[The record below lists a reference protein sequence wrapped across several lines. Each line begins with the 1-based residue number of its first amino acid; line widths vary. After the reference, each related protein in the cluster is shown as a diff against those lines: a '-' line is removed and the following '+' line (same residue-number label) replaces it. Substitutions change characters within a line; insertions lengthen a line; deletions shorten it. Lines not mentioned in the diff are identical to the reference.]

1 MIKKIRQRRAQ
12 KPRLASL
19 SISRPW
25 KFAGIRIATTIFL
38 LGIILYAAFAERIPL
53 IGASCNEPES
63 LTTNNLNPTNQK
75 VPILTSA
82 DSTKAVV
89 NFRSI
94 IQNLIDAEGI
104 ASNSKTSIRI
114 LTIKQHEVLFEK
126 NPHQYLTPAS
136 TTKLFPSFSAFYTM
150 GSDYMIPTQVLSDG
164 MIENGVLKG
173 DIYLKGFGD
182 ALLDEQDITALVLQ
196 LKQKGITS
204 INGGI
209 YADASYY
216 DNITQRHIYSG
227 DNEVVEPLA
236 PITALG
242 IHKNEF
248 IVDMV
253 HGQTQIIP
261 ASDAVFVNR
270 SISAV
275 SKTNIT
281 QPKKSSKNK
290 IISKKTTIK
299 TKNGKKKV
307 IKVEKSN
314 NKKSAKKVT
323 KNATKKTLKKPLK
336 KSSKKRSHAWWKI
349 GSSFQDLQRNGD
361 APKAPKRKKK
371 SKAPISRISIQHN
384 QQGLITVNAS
394 GKGTSSATYTM
405 KYPDIYA
412 AGVLSSKLRLAGIHI
427 QNGLLGRKSSPSNAK
442 TIAEFKRPLAYMISL
457 VNKNSDNFL
466 AEHVYKMVGAYAG
479 GHINTGKVA
488 TETVKNALS
497 QCGIPVDGLCINDGS
512 GLCRKNLFSAY
523 VQTMLLEKAIN
534 MKFGEA
540 FKQTLSIAGVDGTLR
555 KRMVGTY
562 AENNLCAKT
571 GTLRNTS
578 ALSGYAN
585 TKDGDQVV
593 FSIINNGPNVSN
605 YKQLENKIGAAIA
618 NFSYQNYT
626 STGVH

>member
-63 LTTNNLNPTNQK
+63 HTTNNLNPTNQK

-114 LTIKQHEVLFEK
+114 LILKQHEVLFEK

-323 KNATKKTLKKPLK
+323 KNATKKTVKKPLK

>member
-19 SISRPW
+19 SISRSW
-25 KFAGIRIATTIFL
+25 KFASIRIATSIFL

-63 LTTNNLNPTNQK
+63 HSTNNLNPTNQK

-323 KNATKKTLKKPLK
+323 KNATKKTVKKPLK

>member
-1 MIKKIRQRRAQ
+1 MHQ
-12 KPRLASL
+12 P
-19 SISRPW
+19 
-25 KFAGIRIATTIFL
+25 FL

-63 LTTNNLNPTNQK
+63 HTNNNLNPTNQQ
-75 VPILTSA
+75 VPILTAA

-104 ASNSKTSIRI
+104 ANNSKTSIRI
-114 LTIKQHEVLFEK
+114 LTVKQHEVLFEK

-136 TTKLFPSFSAFYTM
+136 TTKLFPSFSAFFTM
-150 GSDYMIPTQVLSDG
+150 GSDFMIPTQVLSDG

-209 YADASYY
+209 YADASYF

-270 SISAV
+270 SISAI

-290 IISKKTTIK
+290 IVSKKTTIK

-314 NKKSAKKVT
+314 SKKSAKKT
-323 KNATKKTLKKPLK
+323 AKKSSKKTVKKPLK

-412 AGVLSSKLRLAGIHI
+412 AGVLSSKLRLAGIHV
-427 QNGLLGRKSSPSNAK
+427 QNGLLGRKSSPSNAIMI
-442 TIAEFKRPLAYMISL
+442 TEFKRPLAYMISL

-523 VQTMLLEKAIN
+523 VQTMLLEKAIK

-578 ALSGYAN
+578 ALSGYAS

-626 STGVH
+626 SNGVH

>member
-19 SISRPW
+19 SISRSW
-25 KFAGIRIATTIFL
+25 KFASIRIATSIFL

-63 LTTNNLNPTNQK
+63 HSTNNLNPTNQK

-114 LTIKQHEVLFEK
+114 LTLKQHEVLFEK

-361 APKAPKRKKK
+361 APKSPKRKKK

>member
-19 SISRPW
+19 SISRSW
-25 KFAGIRIATTIFL
+25 KFAGIRIATSIFL

-63 LTTNNLNPTNQK
+63 HTNNNLNPTNQK
-75 VPILTSA
+75 VPILTAA

-114 LTIKQHEVLFEK
+114 LTVKQHEVLFEK

-136 TTKLFPSFSAFYTM
+136 TTKLFPSFSAFFTM

-209 YADASYY
+209 YADASYF

-270 SISAV
+270 SISAI

-281 QPKKSSKNK
+281 QPKKSSTNK
-290 IISKKTTIK
+290 IVSKKTTIK
-299 TKNGKKKV
+299 TKNGKKTI

-314 NKKSAKKVT
+314 SKKSAKKT
-323 KNATKKTLKKPLK
+323 AKKSSKKTVKKPLK

-412 AGVLSSKLRLAGIHI
+412 AGVLSSKLRLAGIHV
-427 QNGLLGRKSSPSNAK
+427 QNGLLGRKSSPSNAIMI
-442 TIAEFKRPLAYMISL
+442 TEFKRPLAYMISL

-523 VQTMLLEKAIN
+523 VQTMLLEKAIK

-578 ALSGYAN
+578 ALSGYAS

-626 STGVH
+626 SNGVH

>member
-19 SISRPW
+19 SISRSW
-25 KFAGIRIATTIFL
+25 KFASIRIATSIFL

-63 LTTNNLNPTNQK
+63 HSTNNLNPTNQK

-114 LTIKQHEVLFEK
+114 LILKQHEVLFEK

-361 APKAPKRKKK
+361 APKSPKRKKK
-371 SKAPISRISIQHN
+371 SRAPISRISIQHN

>member
-19 SISRPW
+19 SISRSW
-25 KFAGIRIATTIFL
+25 KFAGIRIATSIFL

-63 LTTNNLNPTNQK
+63 HTNNNLNPTNQK
-75 VPILTSA
+75 VPILTAA

-114 LTIKQHEVLFEK
+114 LTVKQHEVLFEK

-136 TTKLFPSFSAFYTM
+136 TTKLFPSFSAFFTM

-209 YADASYY
+209 YADASYF

-270 SISAV
+270 SISAI

-290 IISKKTTIK
+290 IVSKKTTIK

-314 NKKSAKKVT
+314 SKKSAKKT
-323 KNATKKTLKKPLK
+323 EKKSSKKTVKKPLK

-412 AGVLSSKLRLAGIHI
+412 AGVLSSKLRLAGIHV
-427 QNGLLGRKSSPSNAK
+427 QNGLLGRKSSPSNAIMI
-442 TIAEFKRPLAYMISL
+442 TEFKRPLAYMISL

-523 VQTMLLEKAIN
+523 VQTMLLEKAIK

-578 ALSGYAN
+578 ALSGYAS

-626 STGVH
+626 SNGVH

>member
-19 SISRPW
+19 SISRSW
-25 KFAGIRIATTIFL
+25 KFASIRIATSIFL

-323 KNATKKTLKKPLK
+323 KNATKKTVKKPLK

-349 GSSFQDLQRNGD
+349 GSSFQDLQRHGD

>member
-19 SISRPW
+19 SISRSW
-25 KFAGIRIATTIFL
+25 KFAGIRIATSIFL

-63 LTTNNLNPTNQK
+63 HTTNNLNPTNKK

-104 ASNSKTSIRI
+104 ASSSKTSIRI
-114 LTIKQHEVLFEK
+114 LTLKQHEVLFEK

-164 MIENGVLKG
+164 TIENGVLNG

-182 ALLDEQDITALVLQ
+182 ALLDEQDITALALQ
-196 LKQKGITS
+196 LKQKGIIS

-209 YADASYY
+209 YADASYF

-227 DNEVVEPLA
+227 DNEIVEPLA

-248 IVDMV
+248 VVDMV
-253 HGQTQIIP
+253 GGQTQIIP
-261 ASDAVFVNR
+261 ASDAVFVNQ
-270 SISAV
+270 SIPSV
-275 SKTNIT
+275 HNTIISKS
-281 QPKKSSKNK
+281 KKSSKNN
-290 IISKKTTIK
+290 IVSKKITVK
-299 TKNGKKKV
+299 TKNGKKKT

-314 NKKSAKKVT
+314 SKKSVKKAAK
-323 KNATKKTLKKPLK
+323 NPSKKTIKKPVK

-361 APKAPKRKKK
+361 APRAPKRKKK
-371 SKAPISRISIQHN
+371 SRAQIARISIQHN
-384 QQGLITVNAS
+384 QHGLITVNAS
-394 GKGTSSATYTM
+394 GKGTIAATYTM

-412 AGVLSSKLRLAGIHI
+412 AGVLSSKLRFAGIHV

-523 VQTMLLEKAIN
+523 VQTMLLEKAIK

-578 ALSGYAN
+578 ALSGYAF

-605 YKQLENKIGAAIA
+605 FKQLENKIGAAIA

-626 STGVH
+626 SNGVH

>member
-19 SISRPW
+19 SISRSW

-209 YADASYY
+209 YADASYF

-323 KNATKKTLKKPLK
+323 KNATKKTVKKPLK

>member
-19 SISRPW
+19 SISRSW
-25 KFAGIRIATTIFL
+25 KFAGIRIATSIFL

-63 LTTNNLNPTNQK
+63 HTNNNLNPTNQK
-75 VPILTSA
+75 VPILTAA

-114 LTIKQHEVLFEK
+114 LTVKQHEVLFEK

-136 TTKLFPSFSAFYTM
+136 TTKLFPSFSAFFTM

-209 YADASYY
+209 YADASYF

-270 SISAV
+270 SISAI

-281 QPKKSSKNK
+281 QPKKSSTNK
-290 IISKKTTIK
+290 IVSKKTTIK

-314 NKKSAKKVT
+314 SKKLAKKTEKKSS
-323 KNATKKTLKKPLK
+323 KKTVKKPLK

-412 AGVLSSKLRLAGIHI
+412 AGVLSSKLRLAGIHV
-427 QNGLLGRKSSPSNAK
+427 QNGLLGRKSSPSNAIMI
-442 TIAEFKRPLAYMISL
+442 TEFKRPLAYMISL

-523 VQTMLLEKAIN
+523 VQTMLLEKAIK

-578 ALSGYAN
+578 ALSGYAS

-626 STGVH
+626 SNGVH

>member
-19 SISRPW
+19 SISRSW
-25 KFAGIRIATTIFL
+25 KFASIRIATSIFL

-114 LTIKQHEVLFEK
+114 LTLKQHEVLFEK

-323 KNATKKTLKKPLK
+323 KNATKKTVKKPLK

>member
-19 SISRPW
+19 SISRSW
-25 KFAGIRIATTIFL
+25 KFAGIRIATSIFL

-63 LTTNNLNPTNQK
+63 HTNNNLNPTNQK
-75 VPILTSA
+75 VPILTAA

-114 LTIKQHEVLFEK
+114 LTVKQHEVLFEK

-136 TTKLFPSFSAFYTM
+136 TTKLFPSFSAFFTM

-209 YADASYY
+209 YADASYF

-270 SISAV
+270 SISAI

-281 QPKKSSKNK
+281 QPKKSSTNK
-290 IISKKTTIK
+290 IVSKKTTIK

-314 NKKSAKKVT
+314 SKKSAKKT
-323 KNATKKTLKKPLK
+323 EKKSSKKTVKKPLK

-412 AGVLSSKLRLAGIHI
+412 AGVLSSKLRLAGIHV
-427 QNGLLGRKSSPSNAK
+427 QNGLLGRKSSPSNAIMI
-442 TIAEFKRPLAYMISL
+442 TEFKRPLAYMISL

-523 VQTMLLEKAIN
+523 VQTMLLEKAIK

-578 ALSGYAN
+578 ALSGYAS

-626 STGVH
+626 SNGVH

>member
-19 SISRPW
+19 SISRSW
-25 KFAGIRIATTIFL
+25 KFAGIRIATSIFL

-63 LTTNNLNPTNQK
+63 HTNNNLNPTNQK
-75 VPILTSA
+75 VPILTAA

-114 LTIKQHEVLFEK
+114 LTVKQHEVLFEK

-136 TTKLFPSFSAFYTM
+136 TTKLFPSFSAFFTM

-209 YADASYY
+209 YADASYF

-270 SISAV
+270 SISAI

-281 QPKKSSKNK
+281 QPKKSSTNK
-290 IISKKTTIK
+290 IVSKKTTIK

-314 NKKSAKKVT
+314 SKKSAKKT
-323 KNATKKTLKKPLK
+323 ERKSSKKTVKKPLK

-412 AGVLSSKLRLAGIHI
+412 AGVLSSKLRLAGIHV
-427 QNGLLGRKSSPSNAK
+427 QNGLLGRKSSPSNAIMI
-442 TIAEFKRPLAYMISL
+442 TEFKRPLAYMISL

-523 VQTMLLEKAIN
+523 VQTMLLEKAIK

-578 ALSGYAN
+578 ALSGYAS

-626 STGVH
+626 SNGVH

>member
-19 SISRPW
+19 SISRSW
-25 KFAGIRIATTIFL
+25 KFAGIRIATSIFL

-63 LTTNNLNPTNQK
+63 HTNNNLNPTNQK
-75 VPILTSA
+75 VPILTAA

-104 ASNSKTSIRI
+104 ANNSKTSIRI
-114 LTIKQHEVLFEK
+114 LTVKQHEVLFEK

-136 TTKLFPSFSAFYTM
+136 TTKLFPSFSAFFTM
-150 GSDYMIPTQVLSDG
+150 GSDFMIPTQVLSDG

-209 YADASYY
+209 YADASYF

-270 SISAV
+270 SISAI

-290 IISKKTTIK
+290 IVSKKTTIK

-314 NKKSAKKVT
+314 SKKSAKKT
-323 KNATKKTLKKPLK
+323 AKKSSKKTVKKPLK

-412 AGVLSSKLRLAGIHI
+412 AGVLSSKLRLAGIHV
-427 QNGLLGRKSSPSNAK
+427 QNGLLGRKSSPSNAIMI
-442 TIAEFKRPLAYMISL
+442 TEFKRPLAYMISL

-523 VQTMLLEKAIN
+523 VQTMLLEKAIK

-578 ALSGYAN
+578 ALSGYAS

-626 STGVH
+626 SNGVH

>member
-19 SISRPW
+19 SISRSW
-25 KFAGIRIATTIFL
+25 KFAGIRIATSIFL

-63 LTTNNLNPTNQK
+63 HTNNNLNPTNQQ
-75 VPILTSA
+75 VPILTAA

-114 LTIKQHEVLFEK
+114 LTVKQHEVLFEK

-136 TTKLFPSFSAFYTM
+136 TTKLFPSFSAFFTM

-209 YADASYY
+209 YADASYF

-270 SISAV
+270 SISAI

-281 QPKKSSKNK
+281 QPKKSSTNK
-290 IISKKTTIK
+290 IVSKKTTIK

-314 NKKSAKKVT
+314 SKKSAKKT
-323 KNATKKTLKKPLK
+323 AKKSSKKTVKKPLK

-412 AGVLSSKLRLAGIHI
+412 AGVLSSKLRLAGIHV
-427 QNGLLGRKSSPSNAK
+427 QNGLLGRKSSPSNAIMI
-442 TIAEFKRPLAYMISL
+442 TEFKRPLAYMISL

-523 VQTMLLEKAIN
+523 VQTMLLEKAIK

-578 ALSGYAN
+578 ALSGYAS

-626 STGVH
+626 SNGVH

>member
-19 SISRPW
+19 SISRSW
-25 KFAGIRIATTIFL
+25 KFAGIRIATSIFL

-63 LTTNNLNPTNQK
+63 HTNNNLNPTNQK
-75 VPILTSA
+75 VPILTAA

-114 LTIKQHEVLFEK
+114 LTVKQHEVLFEK

-136 TTKLFPSFSAFYTM
+136 TTKLFPSFSAFFTM

-209 YADASYY
+209 YADASYF

-270 SISAV
+270 SISAI

-281 QPKKSSKNK
+281 QPKKSSTNK
-290 IISKKTTIK
+290 IVSKKTTIK

-314 NKKSAKKVT
+314 SKKSAKKT
-323 KNATKKTLKKPLK
+323 AKKSSKKTVKKPLK

-412 AGVLSSKLRLAGIHI
+412 AGVLSSKLRLAGIHV
-427 QNGLLGRKSSPSNAK
+427 QNGLLGRKSSPSNAIMI
-442 TIAEFKRPLAYMISL
+442 TEFKRPLAYMISL

-497 QCGIPVDGLCINDGS
+497 QCGIPVNGLCINDGS

-523 VQTMLLEKAIN
+523 VQTMLLEKAIK

-578 ALSGYAN
+578 ALSGYAS

-626 STGVH
+626 SNGVH

>member
-323 KNATKKTLKKPLK
+323 KNATKKTVKKPLK

-361 APKAPKRKKK
+361 APKSPKRKKK
-371 SKAPISRISIQHN
+371 SRAPISRISIQHN

>member
-19 SISRPW
+19 SISRSW
-25 KFAGIRIATTIFL
+25 KFASIRIATSIFL

-164 MIENGVLKG
+164 MIENGVFKG

-323 KNATKKTLKKPLK
+323 KNATKKTVKKPLK

>member
-19 SISRPW
+19 SISRSW
-25 KFAGIRIATTIFL
+25 KFAGIRIATSIFL

-63 LTTNNLNPTNQK
+63 QTNNNLNPTNQK
-75 VPILTSA
+75 VPILTAA

-114 LTIKQHEVLFEK
+114 LTVKQHEVLFEK

-136 TTKLFPSFSAFYTM
+136 TTKLFPSFSAFFTM

-209 YADASYY
+209 YADASYF

-270 SISAV
+270 SISAI

-281 QPKKSSKNK
+281 QPKKSSTNK
-290 IISKKTTIK
+290 IVSKKTTIK
-299 TKNGKKKV
+299 TKNGKKTI

-314 NKKSAKKVT
+314 SKKSAKKT
-323 KNATKKTLKKPLK
+323 ANKTSKKTVKKPLK

-412 AGVLSSKLRLAGIHI
+412 AGVLSSKLRLAGIHV
-427 QNGLLGRKSSPSNAK
+427 QNGLLGRKSSPSNAIMI
-442 TIAEFKRPLAYMISL
+442 TEFKRPLAYMISL

-523 VQTMLLEKAIN
+523 VQTMLLEKAIK

-578 ALSGYAN
+578 ALSGYAS

-626 STGVH
+626 SNGVH

>member
-19 SISRPW
+19 SISRSW
-25 KFAGIRIATTIFL
+25 KFAGIRIATSIFL

-63 LTTNNLNPTNQK
+63 HTTNNLNPTNKK

-104 ASNSKTSIRI
+104 ASSSKTSIRI
-114 LTIKQHEVLFEK
+114 LTLKQHEVLFEK

-164 MIENGVLKG
+164 TIENGVLNG

-209 YADASYY
+209 YADASYF

-270 SISAV
+270 SISAI

-281 QPKKSSKNK
+281 QPKKSSTNK
-290 IISKKTTIK
+290 IVSKKTTIK

-314 NKKSAKKVT
+314 SKKSAKKT
-323 KNATKKTLKKPLK
+323 EKKSSKKTVKKPLK

-412 AGVLSSKLRLAGIHI
+412 AGVLSSKLRLAGIHV
-427 QNGLLGRKSSPSNAK
+427 QNGLLGRKSSPSNAIMI
-442 TIAEFKRPLAYMISL
+442 TEFKRPLAYMISL

-523 VQTMLLEKAIN
+523 VQTMLLEKAIK

-578 ALSGYAN
+578 ALSGYAF

-605 YKQLENKIGAAIA
+605 FKQLENKIGAAIA

-626 STGVH
+626 SNGVH

>member
-1 MIKKIRQRRAQ
+1 M
-12 KPRLASL
+12 
-19 SISRPW
+19 
-25 KFAGIRIATTIFL
+25 
-38 LGIILYAAFAERIPL
+38 
-53 IGASCNEPES
+53 
-63 LTTNNLNPTNQK
+63 
-75 VPILTSA
+75 
-82 DSTKAVV
+82 
-89 NFRSI
+89 
-94 IQNLIDAEGI
+94 
-104 ASNSKTSIRI
+104 
-114 LTIKQHEVLFEK
+114 
-126 NPHQYLTPAS
+126 
-136 TTKLFPSFSAFYTM
+136 
-150 GSDYMIPTQVLSDG
+150 
-164 MIENGVLKG
+164 
-173 DIYLKGFGD
+173 
-182 ALLDEQDITALVLQ
+182 
-196 LKQKGITS
+196 
-204 INGGI
+204 
-209 YADASYY
+209 
-216 DNITQRHIYSG
+216 
-227 DNEVVEPLA
+227 
-236 PITALG
+236 
-242 IHKNEF
+242 
-248 IVDMV
+248 

-270 SISAV
+270 SISAI

-290 IISKKTTIK
+290 IVSKKTTIK

-314 NKKSAKKVT
+314 SKKSAKKT
-323 KNATKKTLKKPLK
+323 AKKSSKKTVKKPLK

-412 AGVLSSKLRLAGIHI
+412 AGVLSSKLRLAGIHV
-427 QNGLLGRKSSPSNAK
+427 QNGLLGRKSSPSNAIMI
-442 TIAEFKRPLAYMISL
+442 TEFKRPLAYMISL

-523 VQTMLLEKAIN
+523 VQTMLLEKAIK

-578 ALSGYAN
+578 ALSGYAS

-626 STGVH
+626 SNGVH

>member
-19 SISRPW
+19 SISRSW

-114 LTIKQHEVLFEK
+114 LTLKQHEVLFEK

-209 YADASYY
+209 YADASYF

-323 KNATKKTLKKPLK
+323 KNATKKTVKKPLK

-479 GHINTGKVA
+479 GHMNTGKVA

>member
-19 SISRPW
+19 SISRSW
-25 KFAGIRIATTIFL
+25 KFAGIRIATSIFL

-63 LTTNNLNPTNQK
+63 QTINNLNPTNQK
-75 VPILTSA
+75 VPILTAA

-114 LTIKQHEVLFEK
+114 LTVKQHEVLFEK

-136 TTKLFPSFSAFYTM
+136 TTKLFPSFSAFFTM

-209 YADASYY
+209 YADASYF

-270 SISAV
+270 SISAI

-281 QPKKSSKNK
+281 QPKKSSTNK
-290 IISKKTTIK
+290 IVSKKTTIK

-314 NKKSAKKVT
+314 SKKSAKKT
-323 KNATKKTLKKPLK
+323 AKKSSKKTVKKPLK

-412 AGVLSSKLRLAGIHI
+412 AGVLSSKLRLAGIHV
-427 QNGLLGRKSSPSNAK
+427 QNGLLGRKSSPSNAIMI
-442 TIAEFKRPLAYMISL
+442 TEFKRPLAYMISL

-523 VQTMLLEKAIN
+523 VQTMLLEKAIK

-578 ALSGYAN
+578 ALSGYAS

-626 STGVH
+626 SNGVH

>member
-19 SISRPW
+19 SISRSW

-114 LTIKQHEVLFEK
+114 LTLKQHEVLFEK

-323 KNATKKTLKKPLK
+323 KNATKKTVKKPLK

>member
-19 SISRPW
+19 SISRSW
-25 KFAGIRIATTIFL
+25 KFAGIRIATSIFL

-63 LTTNNLNPTNQK
+63 HTNNNLNPTNQK
-75 VPILTSA
+75 VPILTAA

-114 LTIKQHEVLFEK
+114 LTVKQHEVLFEK

-136 TTKLFPSFSAFYTM
+136 TTKLFPSFSAFFTM

-209 YADASYY
+209 YADASYF

-270 SISAV
+270 SISAI

-290 IISKKTTIK
+290 IVSKKTTIK
-299 TKNGKKKV
+299 TKKGKKTI

-314 NKKSAKKVT
+314 SKKSAKKT
-323 KNATKKTLKKPLK
+323 ANKTSKKTVKKPLK

-412 AGVLSSKLRLAGIHI
+412 AGVLSSKLRLAGIHV
-427 QNGLLGRKSSPSNAK
+427 QNGLLGRKSSPSNAIMI
-442 TIAEFKRPLAYMISL
+442 TEFKRPLAYMISL

-523 VQTMLLEKAIN
+523 VQTMLLEKAIK

-578 ALSGYAN
+578 ALSGYAS

-626 STGVH
+626 SNGVH

>member
-19 SISRPW
+19 SISRSW
-25 KFAGIRIATTIFL
+25 KFASIRIATSIFL

-63 LTTNNLNPTNQK
+63 HSTNNLNPTNQK

-114 LTIKQHEVLFEK
+114 LTLKQHEVLFEK

-361 APKAPKRKKK
+361 APKSPKRKKK
-371 SKAPISRISIQHN
+371 SRAPISRISIQHN

>member
-19 SISRPW
+19 SISRSW
-25 KFAGIRIATTIFL
+25 KFASIRIATSIFL

-63 LTTNNLNPTNQK
+63 HSTNNLNPTNQK

-114 LTIKQHEVLFEK
+114 LTLKQHEVLFEK

-442 TIAEFKRPLAYMISL
+442 SIAEFKRPLAYMISL

>member
-19 SISRPW
+19 SISRSW
-25 KFAGIRIATTIFL
+25 KFAGIRIATSIFL

-63 LTTNNLNPTNQK
+63 HTTNNLNPTNKK

-104 ASNSKTSIRI
+104 ASSSKTSIRI
-114 LTIKQHEVLFEK
+114 LTVKQHEVLFEK

-136 TTKLFPSFSAFYTM
+136 TTKLFPSFSAFFTM

-209 YADASYY
+209 YADASYF

-270 SISAV
+270 SISAIG
-275 SKTNIT
+275 KTNIT
-281 QPKKSSKNK
+281 QPKKSSTNK
-290 IISKKTTIK
+290 IVSKKTTIK

-314 NKKSAKKVT
+314 SKKSAKKT
-323 KNATKKTLKKPLK
+323 AKKSSKKTVKKPLK

-412 AGVLSSKLRLAGIHI
+412 AGVLSSKLRLAGIHV
-427 QNGLLGRKSSPSNAK
+427 QNGLLGRKSSPSNAIMI
-442 TIAEFKRPLAYMISL
+442 TEFKRPLAYMISL

-523 VQTMLLEKAIN
+523 VQTMLLEKAIK

-578 ALSGYAN
+578 ALSGYAF

-605 YKQLENKIGAAIA
+605 FKQLENKIGAAIA

-626 STGVH
+626 SNGVH

>member
-19 SISRPW
+19 SISRSW

-323 KNATKKTLKKPLK
+323 KNATKKTVKKPLK

>member
-19 SISRPW
+19 SISRSW
-25 KFAGIRIATTIFL
+25 KFAGIRIATSIFL

-63 LTTNNLNPTNQK
+63 HTNNNLNPTNQK

-114 LTIKQHEVLFEK
+114 LTVKQHEVLFEK

-136 TTKLFPSFSAFYTM
+136 TTKLFPSFSAFFTM
-150 GSDYMIPTQVLSDG
+150 GSDFMIPTQVLSDG

-209 YADASYY
+209 YADASYF

-270 SISAV
+270 SISAI

-290 IISKKTTIK
+290 IVSKKTTIK

-314 NKKSAKKVT
+314 SKKSAKKT
-323 KNATKKTLKKPLK
+323 AKKSSKKTVKKPLK
-336 KSSKKRSHAWWKI
+336 KSSKKRSPAWWKI

-412 AGVLSSKLRLAGIHI
+412 AGVLSSKLRLAGIHV
-427 QNGLLGRKSSPSNAK
+427 QNGLLGRKSSPSNAIMI
-442 TIAEFKRPLAYMISL
+442 TEFKRPLAYMISL

-523 VQTMLLEKAIN
+523 VQTMLLEKAIK

-578 ALSGYAN
+578 ALSGYAS

-626 STGVH
+626 SNGVH

>member
-19 SISRPW
+19 SISRSW
-25 KFAGIRIATTIFL
+25 KFAGIRIATSIFL

-63 LTTNNLNPTNQK
+63 HTNNNLNPTNQQ
-75 VPILTSA
+75 VPILTAA

-114 LTIKQHEVLFEK
+114 LTVKQHEVLFEK

-136 TTKLFPSFSAFYTM
+136 TTKLFPSFSAFFTM

-209 YADASYY
+209 YADASYF

-270 SISAV
+270 SISAIN
-275 SKTNIT
+275 KTNIT
-281 QPKKSSKNK
+281 QPKKSSTNK
-290 IISKKTTIK
+290 IVSKKTTIK

-314 NKKSAKKVT
+314 SKKSAKKT
-323 KNATKKTLKKPLK
+323 AKKSSKKTVKKPLK

-412 AGVLSSKLRLAGIHI
+412 AGVLSSKLRLAGIHV
-427 QNGLLGRKSSPSNAK
+427 QNGLLGRKSSPSNAIMI
-442 TIAEFKRPLAYMISL
+442 TEFKRPLAYMISL

-523 VQTMLLEKAIN
+523 VQTMLLEKAIK

-578 ALSGYAN
+578 ALSGYAS

-626 STGVH
+626 SNGVH

>member
-19 SISRPW
+19 SISRSW
-25 KFAGIRIATTIFL
+25 KFAGIRIATSIFL

-63 LTTNNLNPTNQK
+63 HTNNNLNPTNQK
-75 VPILTSA
+75 VPILTAA

-104 ASNSKTSIRI
+104 ANNSKTSIRI
-114 LTIKQHEVLFEK
+114 LTVKQHEVLFEK

-136 TTKLFPSFSAFYTM
+136 TTKLFPSFSAFFTM

-209 YADASYY
+209 YADASYF

-270 SISAV
+270 SISAI

-290 IISKKTTIK
+290 IVSKKTTIK

-314 NKKSAKKVT
+314 SKKSAKKT
-323 KNATKKTLKKPLK
+323 AKKSSKKTVKKPLK

-412 AGVLSSKLRLAGIHI
+412 AGVLSSKLRLAGIHV
-427 QNGLLGRKSSPSNAK
+427 QNGLLGRKSSPSNAIMI
-442 TIAEFKRPLAYMISL
+442 TEFKRPLAYMISL

-523 VQTMLLEKAIN
+523 VQTMLLEKAIK

-578 ALSGYAN
+578 ALSGYAS

-626 STGVH
+626 SNGVH

>member
-19 SISRPW
+19 SISRSW
-25 KFAGIRIATTIFL
+25 KFAGIRIATSIFL

-63 LTTNNLNPTNQK
+63 HTNNNLNPTNQK
-75 VPILTSA
+75 VPILTAA

-104 ASNSKTSIRI
+104 ANNSKTSIRI
-114 LTIKQHEVLFEK
+114 LTVKQHEVLFEK

-136 TTKLFPSFSAFYTM
+136 TTKLFPSFSAFFTM
-150 GSDYMIPTQVLSDG
+150 GSDFMIPTQVLSDG

-209 YADASYY
+209 YADASYF

-270 SISAV
+270 SISAI

-281 QPKKSSKNK
+281 QPKKSSTNK
-290 IISKKTTIK
+290 IVSKKTTIK

-314 NKKSAKKVT
+314 SKKSAKKT
-323 KNATKKTLKKPLK
+323 AKKSSKKTVKKPLK

-412 AGVLSSKLRLAGIHI
+412 AGVLSSKLRLAGIHV
-427 QNGLLGRKSSPSNAK
+427 QNGLLGRKSSPSNAIMI
-442 TIAEFKRPLAYMISL
+442 TEFKRPLAYMISL

-523 VQTMLLEKAIN
+523 VQTMLLEKAIK

-578 ALSGYAN
+578 ALSGYAS

-626 STGVH
+626 SNGVH

>member
-19 SISRPW
+19 SISRSW
-25 KFAGIRIATTIFL
+25 KFAGIRIATSIFL

-63 LTTNNLNPTNQK
+63 HTNNNLNPTNQK
-75 VPILTSA
+75 VPILTAA

-114 LTIKQHEVLFEK
+114 LTVKQHEVLFEK

-136 TTKLFPSFSAFYTM
+136 TTKLFPSFSAFFTM

-209 YADASYY
+209 YADASYF

-270 SISAV
+270 SISAI

-281 QPKKSSKNK
+281 QPKKSSTNK
-290 IISKKTTIK
+290 IVSKKTTIK

-314 NKKSAKKVT
+314 SKKSAKKT
-323 KNATKKTLKKPLK
+323 EKKSSKKTVKKPLK

-412 AGVLSSKLRLAGIHI
+412 AGVLSSKLRLAGIHV
-427 QNGLLGRKSSPSNAK
+427 QNGLLGRKSSPSNAIMI
-442 TIAEFKRPLAYMISL
+442 TEFKRPLAYMISL

-578 ALSGYAN
+578 ALSGYAS

-626 STGVH
+626 SNGVH

>member
-19 SISRPW
+19 SISRSW
-25 KFAGIRIATTIFL
+25 KFAGIRIATSIFL

-63 LTTNNLNPTNQK
+63 HTNNNLNPTNQK
-75 VPILTSA
+75 VPILTAA

-104 ASNSKTSIRI
+104 ANNSKTSIRI
-114 LTIKQHEVLFEK
+114 LTVKQHEVLFEK

-136 TTKLFPSFSAFYTM
+136 TTKLFPSFSAFFTM

-209 YADASYY
+209 YADASYF

-270 SISAV
+270 SISAI

-281 QPKKSSKNK
+281 QPKKSSTNK
-290 IISKKTTIK
+290 IVSKKTTIK

-314 NKKSAKKVT
+314 SKKLAKKTEKKSS
-323 KNATKKTLKKPLK
+323 KKTVKKPLK

-412 AGVLSSKLRLAGIHI
+412 AGVLSSKLRLAGIHV
-427 QNGLLGRKSSPSNAK
+427 QNGLLGRKSSPSNAIMI
-442 TIAEFKRPLAYMISL
+442 TEFKRPLAYMISL

-523 VQTMLLEKAIN
+523 VQTMLLEKAIK

-578 ALSGYAN
+578 ALSGYAS

-626 STGVH
+626 SNGVH

>member
-19 SISRPW
+19 SISRSW
-25 KFAGIRIATTIFL
+25 KFAGIRIATSIFL

-63 LTTNNLNPTNQK
+63 HTNNNLNPTNQK
-75 VPILTSA
+75 VPILTAA

-114 LTIKQHEVLFEK
+114 LTVKQHEVLFEK

-136 TTKLFPSFSAFYTM
+136 TTKLFPSFSAFFTM

-209 YADASYY
+209 YADASYF

-270 SISAV
+270 SISAI

-290 IISKKTTIK
+290 IVSKKTTIK
-299 TKNGKKKV
+299 TKNGKKTI

-314 NKKSAKKVT
+314 SKKSAKKT
-323 KNATKKTLKKPLK
+323 ANKSSKKTVKKPLK

-412 AGVLSSKLRLAGIHI
+412 AGVLSSKLRLAGIHV
-427 QNGLLGRKSSPSNAK
+427 QNGLLGRKSSPSNAIMI
-442 TIAEFKRPLAYMISL
+442 TEFKRPLAYMISL

-523 VQTMLLEKAIN
+523 VQTMLLEKAIK

-578 ALSGYAN
+578 ALSGYAS

-626 STGVH
+626 SNGVH